1 MKKTFTQFLLSS
13 ILILAFSNKTF
24 SQNWQYVGPANINN
38 SVGFNTYLYW
48 GDVELNATGDVF
60 VGYYSATSGIP
71 AVNFAMY
78 SGSTWS
84 LFPTITSFTANAV
97 DIEVRGT
104 DYYIAYA
111 RVKSGNMY
119 AYVQKYNGS
128 SWTQIG
134 DSLLLGNSGSGGYFE
149 FLLDNA
155 GVPTVLGVVNAP
167 LLANKQMMQYNG
179 SAWTSIYTF
188 PNSAGTIF
196 RESSAKF
203 NSLNK
208 LYCTHQG
215 VFMSPLKYFTVVSMI
230 DGGLQTTIGDTIFRQ
245 LNTHKLKLDAGE
257 TPHLL
262 ANGASGTK
270 TYAFKL
276 NASIWNFVGDTTSA
290 NAGVMLSADLTGA
303 GKFVFNTQQTNLY
316 RSPYYYNTSN
326 TRTSMDTFNITN
338 PALLAVAELDVYGS
352 SDDVYALTLEM
363 NSSFGQ
369 DYSVRKHSAP
379 GSIGIK
385 EINLF
390 NEQFVMYP
398 NPSKGSFKINRKTIK
413 EELPVVIY
421 NSIGEIVYQGLL
433 ASDQQVFDLSEKAK
447 GLYFIKIYNG
457 NVAYSNKIIIQ

>member
-1 MKKTFTQFLLSS
+1 MMKKLLQALIALLFSCFTT
-13 ILILAFSNKTF
+13 NTF
-24 SQNWQYVGPANINN
+24 SQNWQYVGLPNINN
-38 SVGFNTYLYW
+38 SVGFSTYLYW
-48 GDVELNATGDVF
+48 GDVELNASGDVF
-60 VGYYSATSGIP
+60 VGYYSTTSGAP

-104 DYYIAYA
+104 DYYLAYA

-119 AYVQKYNGS
+119 AYVHKYNGS
-128 SWTQIG
+128 GWTQIG

-155 GVPTVLGVVNAP
+155 GVPTILGVVSTP

-188 PNSAGTIF
+188 PNSSGTIF

-215 VFMSPLKYFTVVSMI
+215 VFTSSLKYFTVVSMI
-230 DGGLQTTIGDTIFRQ
+230 DGGLQTTIGDTLWRQ
-245 LNTHKLKLDAGE
+245 LNTHKLKLDASE

-262 ANGASGTK
+262 ANGATGTK

-276 NASIWNFVGDTTSA
+276 NGSTWNFIGDTTSA
-290 NAGVMLSADLTGA
+290 SAGVMLTADLTAA
-303 GKFVFNTQQTNLY
+303 GKFVFNTQQTNAY
-316 RSPYYYNTSN
+316 RSPYYYNAAN
-326 TRTSMDTFNITN
+326 TRASMDTFNITN
-338 PALLAVAELDVYGS
+338 TSLLAVAEMDVYGS
-352 SDDVYALTLEM
+352 SDDVYALTLELRS
-363 NSSFGQ
+363 NFAQ

-390 NEQFVMYP
+390 NDQFVLYP
-398 NPSKGSFKINRKTIK
+398 NPTKGSFKIDRKNLK
-413 EELPVVIY
+413 EELPINIY
-421 NSIGEIVYQGLL
+421 NSIGEIIYTGVLGN
-433 ASDQQVFDLSEKAK
+433 DQQIFDLSEKPK
-447 GLYFIKIYNG
+447 GLYIIKIYNG
-457 NVAYSNKIIIQ
+457 GVVYSNKIIIQ